1 MQKHKNLETLDN
13 QSSEKSDLLSQLS
26 RRRERL
32 IEKLKSIAR
41 SQSNAANNVQDW
53 FEELLQFC
61 INIFI
66 QLLNAVL
73 SVFGIQI
80 PTLGPSEER
89 TPLEDTLRDNQLN
102 NDYIEPKCSFEKRGK
117 SRPLAIKNYLRR
129 AALNLPSSDQI
140 LRNISEQ
147 DLKVLQTLTNK
158 QADSVMDAEL
168 NEVNRMIR
176 DLSVE
181 NPISD
186 DDCLIDDF
194 DTESRLAPKLM
205 C

>member
-32 IEKLKSIAR
+32 NEKLKSIAR

-73 SVFGIQI
+73 SVFGIQV

-102 NDYIEPKCSFEKRGK
+102 DDYIEPNCSFEKREK

-140 LRNISEQ
+140 LSNISDR
-147 DLKVLQTLTNK
+147 DLKVLQMLTPE
-158 QADSVMDAEL
+158 QANNVMDADL
-168 NEVNRMIR
+168 NEVNRMIT
-176 DLSVE
+176 DISVE
-181 NPISD
+181 NSRSD
-186 DDCLIDDF
+186 DECLIDYF
-194 DTESRLAPKLM
+194 ETESRLAPKLM

>member
-32 IEKLKSIAR
+32 NEKLKSIAR
-41 SQSNAANNVQDW
+41 SQSNAANNVQNW
-53 FEELLQFC
+53 FEELFQFC
-61 INIFI
+61 MNIFI
-66 QLLNAVL
+66 QLLNAAL
-73 SVFGIQI
+73 LVFGIQI

-102 NDYIEPKCSFEKRGK
+102 DDYIEPNCSFEKREK

-129 AALNLPSSDQI
+129 AALNLPTSDQI
-140 LRNISEQ
+140 LSNISDR
-147 DLKVLQTLTNK
+147 DLAILKMLTPN
-158 QADSVMDAEL
+158 QANMVMDADL
-168 NEVNRMIR
+168 NEVNRMITDIR
-176 DLSVE
+176 NEDLQPDEV
-181 NPISD
+181 
-186 DDCLIDDF
+186 CLIEYVDAAD
-194 DTESRLAPKLM
+194 RLAPKLM

>member
-32 IEKLKSIAR
+32 NEKLKSIAR
-41 SQSNAANNVQDW
+41 SQSNAANNVQNW
-53 FEELLQFC
+53 FEELFQFC
-61 INIFI
+61 MNIFI

-73 SVFGIQI
+73 LVFGIQV

-102 NDYIEPKCSFEKRGK
+102 DDYIEPNCSFEKREK

>member
-13 QSSEKSDLLSQLS
+13 QSSDKSDLLSQLS

-32 IEKLKSIAR
+32 NEKLKSLAR

-53 FEELLQFC
+53 FEELFQFC

-73 SVFGIQI
+73 LVFGIQV

-102 NDYIEPKCSFEKRGK
+102 DDYIEPNCSLEKREK

-147 DLKVLQTLTNK
+147 DLKILQMLTPK
-158 QADSVMDAEL
+158 QADRVMDADL
-168 NEVNRMIR
+168 NEVNRMIT
-176 DLSVE
+176 DISVE
-181 NPISD
+181 NSRSD
-186 DDCLIDDF
+186 DDCLIDNF

>member
-32 IEKLKSIAR
+32 NEKLKSIAR

-53 FEELLQFC
+53 FEELFQFC

-73 SVFGIQI
+73 LVFGIKV

-89 TPLEDTLRDNQLN
+89 TPLEHTLRDNQLN
-102 NDYIEPKCSFEKRGK
+102 GDYIEPNCSFEKREK

-158 QADSVMDAEL
+158 QADSVMDADL
-168 NEVNRMIR
+168 NEVNRMIK

-186 DDCLIDDF
+186 EECRIDYF
-194 DTESRLAPKLM
+194 ATESRFASKLM

>member
-32 IEKLKSIAR
+32 NEKLKSLAR

-53 FEELLQFC
+53 FEELFQFC

-73 SVFGIQI
+73 LVFGIQV

-102 NDYIEPKCSFEKRGK
+102 DDYIEPNCSLEKREK

-140 LRNISEQ
+140 LSNISDR
-147 DLKVLQTLTNK
+147 DLKVLQMLTPE
-158 QADSVMDAEL
+158 QANNVMDADL
-168 NEVNRMIR
+168 NEVNRMIT
-176 DLSVE
+176 DISVE
-181 NPISD
+181 NSRSD
-186 DDCLIDDF
+186 DECLIDYF

>member
-32 IEKLKSIAR
+32 NEKLKSIAR
-41 SQSNAANNVQDW
+41 SQSNAANNVQNW
-53 FEELLQFC
+53 FEELFQFC
-61 INIFI
+61 MNIFI

-73 SVFGIQI
+73 LVFGIQV

-102 NDYIEPKCSFEKRGK
+102 DDYIEPNCSFEKREK

-140 LRNISEQ
+140 LSNISDR
-147 DLKVLQTLTNK
+147 DLKVLQMLTPE
-158 QADSVMDAEL
+158 QANNVIDADL
-168 NEVNRMIR
+168 NEVNRMIT
-176 DLSVE
+176 DISVE
-181 NPISD
+181 NSRSD

>member
-32 IEKLKSIAR
+32 NEKLKSIAR
-41 SQSNAANNVQDW
+41 CQSNAANNVQDW

-73 SVFGIQI
+73 SVFGIQV

-102 NDYIEPKCSFEKRGK
+102 DDYIEPNCSLEKREK

-140 LRNISEQ
+140 LSNISDR
-147 DLKVLQTLTNK
+147 DLKVLQMLTPE
-158 QADSVMDAEL
+158 QANNVMDADL
-168 NEVNRMIR
+168 NEVNRMIP
-176 DLSVE
+176 DISVE
-181 NPISD
+181 NSRSD
-186 DDCLIDDF
+186 DECLIDYF
-194 DTESRLAPKLM
+194 ETESRLAPKLM